1 MIGPGLGS
9 IYSSCTLSCRMLP
22 EKTHRTRPAGL
33 TLRFDHKPPMGW
45 ALGTA
50 RKPCPA
56 LRPRPALLCSASK
69 RQTFSKASVSR
80 LFLVIYTRFSP
91 ENHVA

>member
-22 EKTHRTRPAGL
+22 EKTHRMLPAGL

-45 ALGTA
+45 ALGSA

-56 LRPRPALLCSASK
+56 LPCGLGRPFFALLLNDRHSQRPVLA
-69 RQTFSKASVSR
+69 TFS
-80 LFLVIYTRFSP
+80 
-91 ENHVA
+91 